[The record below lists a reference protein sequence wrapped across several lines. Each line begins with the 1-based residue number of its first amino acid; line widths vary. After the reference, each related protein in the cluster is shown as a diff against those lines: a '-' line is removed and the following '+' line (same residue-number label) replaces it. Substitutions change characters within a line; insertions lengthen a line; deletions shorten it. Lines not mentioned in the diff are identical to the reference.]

1 MIKINK
7 NKKATL
13 VQESTFLTLRV
24 PAITRYKKNAL
35 TEEEFKGNCGLA
47 ILQVLLK
54 MGIKSLHSTT
64 IKEWRKELNILP
76 QYDALF
82 QTIIEELERM
92 SFIQIG
98 NQSIVVPENIEEK
111 AVLFSLKNQAIK
123 AKREVNP
130 YQSYYELLNQTISSF
145 EEILKGKT
153 KGTDVLFPEGN
164 SGLVS
169 AIYNGDYRS
178 DYFNSIV
185 ASILENTIRNHEG
198 SDQKINILEIGGGT
212 GGTTV
217 RVVEE
222 LKKYANQITYTFT
235 DVSQSFLIAASE
247 RFQETLPFFETK
259 RFDITQSASMQDIK
273 MGSYD
278 IVIGANVIHA
288 TANIADTLK
297 NIKPI
302 LKKDGILIINE
313 LSALEMFTTL
323 TFGLLSDWWNHEDKE
338 LRISG
343 SPALTFDKW
352 KQVLS
357 EVGFADCDVY
367 PKQEDI
373 PQQIITARSNGR
385 VLIDTQVVV
394 EPAKIPAEKTVKEPV
409 AGSLK
414 GAIDLNDFQEE
425 LIAIAAGT
433 IKLPLTAFKK
443 EKPFS
448 DYGFDSILGLTL
460 IKNINKALEITLD
473 VTAIFNYPTIPLL
486 AQHIADIYPDLLHAK
501 EKIADQAYEVVEAI
515 TEKVVE
521 EPDFRKIDNT
531 QENDKIAIIGMSGQ
545 FGKANSLEEFWEVLK
560 NGESL
565 VEEVPNDRWDIA
577 LHFDENPKAR
587 QKTYSKWGSFL
598 RDIDKFDPE
607 FFKISG
613 KEAENMDPQQRIFLQ
628 HCWKALEDAAI
639 DPTILQDSKCG
650 VYVGATDGDYYK
662 TYLEEANEASAFW
675 GISGSILAARISYF
689 LNLKGA
695 AVAIDTACSSSLV
708 AMDMGCKSLL
718 TKETDLIIT
727 GGISL
732 SVTPEFYK
740 LSSMAGMLSPDGQC
754 YTFDE
759 RANGFVPGEGV
770 GVIVMKRLD
779 DAIRDGDPIY
789 AVVQGILTNQDGA
802 TNGITAPSVLSQQDI
817 QKEVFTKYNI
827 NPETIT
833 YVEAHGTGTKL
844 GDPIELQAL
853 KASFKEHTSK
863 VNYCGIGSVKTN
875 VGHTLRAAGMAG
887 IMKVLLAMKNKQLPP
902 SINYE
907 KLNQHI
913 QLKDS
918 PFVIQEKLTSW
929 NSETPKRASVSSF
942 GISGTN
948 AFVVLE
954 EYIQK
959 NSISEVSDEP
969 MILVLSALNEE
980 RLKVKAAQLAYFI
993 EKEKN
998 LNLTDIAYTLQ
1009 VGRKVM
1015 ECRKAFVVS
1024 QIDELVVQLQQ
1035 FAQEESAGVYL
1046 KENIVNESEIQQAIY
1061 AKQYETIAK
1070 YWEQGNAINWLR
1082 LYTVYQPKKIH
1093 LPTYI
1098 FAKESYWITPKTEIL
1113 FSDIKRLHPL
1123 VHENRSNFESQKFS
1137 SLLTAEETIISDHIV
1152 QGKKILPGVAYIEM
1166 AREAV
1171 QQSGLDLG
1179 HHFSD
1184 IKWLQPIEIS
1194 KESAVIE
1201 TEVYMNTE
1209 GVFVEIKSIKEN
1221 KVTTHFQ
1228 AGIGESKE
1236 VTESFYRDIASIEE
1250 QSIKSYSADQCYQIF
1265 SEKGINYGNSLQLI
1279 NAVAVLEEEVLASI
1293 SVFSK
1298 SKFKLP
1304 VEILD
1309 NALQTVALLWLQN
1322 SEDLALP
1329 YAIEN
1334 ISCYNL
1340 EEEIKY
1346 CYAYYSDQKEKKT
1359 FEVELLSATGK
1370 VLIVLSGYKMM
1381 PVLGG
1386 IRDIAQTYLYESVW
1400 QPKLNTTNIFDVS
1413 AVFNEF
1419 IVVGDFPKVE
1429 LEGSITRISEIEERE
1444 LFSAVFDKVKQV
1456 MTSRTP
1462 VRLVIVYDYKK
1473 EHEVQFL
1480 SGLLRTAAIENPK
1493 VLWKCVGIDL
1503 DKINDAKQLSKII
1516 TDELNEKETLVRYHD
1531 LKREVK
1537 IIVPVAQPLIESN
1550 DSATF
1555 IDGGV
1560 YIITGGMGGVGKIL
1574 LEYLFETYTDIK
1586 IIASGRSLLDSANQ
1600 EYVKAFKNLT
1610 YYRCDITNKLAT
1622 QQLIDEVQ
1630 NQYGKLNG
1638 IIHAA
1643 GSINDNFIQQKTS
1656 DEALQVLEVK
1666 TKGIRNLHEA
1676 TQHIPLDFVILF
1688 SSLAAVLGNSG
1699 QGDYAAANEYL
1710 RDFSKFR
1717 NKEVAQQ
1724 RAFGKT
1730 ISIAW
1735 PLWDSSGMQLNVKNR
1750 ELLEKKLN
1758 IVPLPKKEGI
1768 YWLEKLI
1775 SGTIESAVL
1784 HYGRAPL
1791 PETLLSDLKETP
1803 ESSKDEKN
1811 GSETGDLTEE
1821 KLKEIA
1827 YRYLIT
1833 VFAEELRFPESKF
1846 KITDT
1851 FEKYGLDSIMMTSLT
1866 NRLEET
1872 FPDIP
1877 KTLFFEFLTIEELVV
1892 FFIEEYSSEL
1902 NAIGN
1907 NRKESIAIKEQIN
1920 IAPEIKPTF
1929 KKGIPQ
1935 KFVSLSET
1943 KQDYSKKN
1951 NDVAIVGLSGRY
1963 PQADTI
1969 EEFWENLK
1977 IGKDCITEIPGDR
1990 WDIDGFFDAAKGKS
2004 GYSYSKWGGFVND
2017 MDKFDPLFFNITPL
2031 EAEKIDPQE
2040 RLFLQIAW
2048 EAVEDAG
2055 YTQETLKRN
2064 PFTGKPDG
2072 KVGVYVGVM
2081 YQEYQ
2086 LYGVEET
2093 LKGNSTTLRG
2103 SASSIA
2109 NRISYVFDIHGPS
2122 LALDTMCSSSS
2133 TAIHLACKAIQEG
2146 EIHAA
2151 IAGGV
2156 NLSVHPNKYL
2166 MLSDGGFASSKG
2178 RCESFGEGGDGYVPG
2193 EGVGAILLKSLEQA
2207 EKDGDHIYGVIKGSA
2222 LNHGGKT
2229 TGYTVPNPKAQ
2240 TAVISEAIEKA
2251 NINADSISYIEAH
2264 GTGTSLGDPIEIV
2277 GLKNALARTTANK
2290 CRIGSVKSN
2299 IGHCESAAGISGI
2312 TKVLLQ
2318 LKHKQLVPS
2327 IHSAVLNPNIQFD
2340 QTAFL
2345 VQQELEPWSSQNEE
2359 LLTAGISSF
2368 GAGGSN
2374 AHILIQEYPKA
2385 EITSE
2390 FNTEPVIIVLSAKN
2404 KNRLKAYA
2412 SRLVN
2417 YIEKTPETL
2426 QNIAYTLQ
2434 IGREAM
2440 SERLAI
2446 VASSKEELAQKLE
2459 DFIKNDVRFAEEV
2472 FTANIKDEN
2481 TDFLL
2486 RGKAGAAY
2494 IKEAIQEKELASIA
2508 QLWAKGV
2515 EIKWE
2520 LLNSGSKLLQKV
2532 SLPTYPFAKERYWV
2546 QTINTTVKQE
2556 SISKLHPLLH
2566 TNESDF
2572 ETQKFA
2578 SVFTGT
2584 EWFLEDHL
2592 VQNEKVIAGVAYLE
2606 MAREAVERS
2615 IHQKVTQFKEVTW
2628 LHPIKVLEQPKKV
2641 GIRLESSGEQIRYQV
2656 YSKEQEEEYIHG
2668 QGIVTAIVQEV
2679 PEPYNLGVI
2688 RSRTNQTASR
2698 PECYKMFS
2706 TLGFGYGERFQGI
2719 QELYYNDTEAL
2730 AKIELPQHRDMILDP
2745 GVLDSTLQACLAWL
2759 LLKDGNKMPLSIPF
2773 SVGKVTVYKEI
2784 TFPVWS
2790 YARFSP
2796 NANPNATIPQCD
2808 MDLLNDKGDVVV
2820 RFKDFVILPYEGAFL
2835 NQKSGK
2841 ESLATEIYKYQWEAI
2856 ELEKTYAHITDYND
2870 VVLVGATQNLTQ
2882 QFSQVFEGTVYSIE
2896 EKTEET
2902 YFLKILELLKNRM
2915 SQKKRGH
2922 FSVVIT
2928 DEDYDKYGF
2937 IIGMLKSAS
2946 KENPRIKTKLVSIE
2960 SLNAKSGNELAK
2972 ILKDENTDE
2981 HAEVRYLN
2989 ETREVKKAISV
3000 SQNQISDLKIK
3011 EGGVYLITGGVGGI
3025 GSTFATHIA
3034 KTKGTQLILTGRSA
3048 KNDSIQKF
3056 IESLPNAQYYACDV
3070 TRYEEVEGLLQTIF
3084 TDYRKIDGIIHCAGI
3099 GTASTIAEK
3108 TEAEVHKVL
3117 LPKMAGV
3124 KNLDK
3129 ALQNQTLDFIMYCSS
3144 ISSVLGDIGLSDYAA
3159 ANAYMDHFAKKRN
3172 HLVKEGKRKG
3182 VTIAVN
3188 WGLWETGGM
3197 QANAE
3202 SIEFLSKQ
3210 WGMFPLPE
3218 EEGAKALD
3226 KALQLANEQL
3236 IIVYGLKN
3244 KLDKT
3249 FEAKANDVVITDKN
3263 VISEQSNEGLEA
3275 IAYEKIVEIFK
3286 KELKLKEEHIQTGL
3300 PFEEYGIDSMLVVKL
3315 TNRLGDIF
3323 DNVSVS
3329 LLFEYQTIDQLVSYF
3344 VKEHSDTLQ
3353 TLKTT
3358 KEAPVLSVNKVSS
3371 KEEFSIIEAKEYKR
3385 FMQPKLVPVVKKQEI
3400 KSEDIAI
3407 IGLSGIY
3414 PGANNIAEFWE
3425 NLKAGTDSITEIP
3438 EQRWNIREFYNE
3450 QKGKKGT
3457 SYSKWGGFIE
3467 DIDKFDP
3474 LFFNISPREASM
3486 MDPQE
3491 RLFLQTAWHAIEDA
3505 GYTKE
3510 KLQNIGKKSA
3520 TATGGNVGVFV
3531 GVMYEEYQLF
3541 GVEERLKGNFIAPT
3555 GNASSIANRVS
3566 YFLDLHGPSMAV
3578 ATMCSSSLIAIQ
3590 MACENIHLGN
3600 CEAAIAGGVNLSMHP
3615 GKYLMLSD
3623 LHLVSDKGKCETFGE
3638 GGDGYVPSE
3647 GVGAILLKSLA
3658 KAKEDGDQ
3666 IYGVIKGGAINH
3678 GGKVNGYTVPNPNA
3692 QAAVIS
3698 QAMEKAGVSAEA
3710 YSYIE
3715 AHGTGTKLGDPIEIA
3730 GLKKAFAGAGNQFCK
3745 IGSVKSN
3752 IGHSEAAAG
3761 ISGVTKVLLQLKNK
3775 QLVPSLHSKKLNVNI
3790 DFENS
3795 PFQVQQELEDW
3806 TTSDGRPRIAG
3817 ISSFGAGGTNVH
3829 LVIEEYEKDSQDS
3842 IDFQG
3847 PVIIPISAKDTVR
3860 LKEHVKK
3867 IGNYLEENKE
3877 TLTITDIAYTLQTG
3891 REAMESRVAFVVT
3904 SIGQLIVKLKQYLE
3918 EPTTAIIGEIATNKL
3933 LVYKKISNVVE
3944 DALAQNDHINLAAL
3958 WTQGE
3963 RVDWNQLYEK
3973 TPNIIGLPNYPF
3985 AKEYCWFKP
3994 KDTVAV
4000 TAVKKAHPLV
4010 HEQFN
4015 TLDSSRFI
4023 STYSGS
4029 EQFLSEH
4036 VLYTEKI
4043 LPGVAYLEMARV
4055 SGEWYIDKKI
4065 AQLRDVFWMS
4075 PLHVN
4080 GHSRSVVTEL
4090 QKLNEEIVF
4099 TVKDEIEDHVIFNQ
4113 GKISTSFVTQIE
4125 KLDTELISNRLPAVL
4140 YKEDYYK
4147 LFKEL
4152 GFHYGTSFQR
4162 IEYIRYSGSEALA
4175 KISINQDLSDN
4186 YWTVQAMDSAL
4197 QTCLGIHLKGDTKQ
4211 LPLSIPFSVKEVN
4224 IYKELPS
4231 EFWSYV
4237 TVREREEEKNTPIH
4251 YDVKLIDV
4259 SGEVIMSFIDFVTL
4273 PFTNQ
4278 EQAVSNRTAAYTQLY
4293 SYDWK
4298 SKSITEN
4305 VAINSNR
4312 NYEVILAGSTSEVA
4326 ERLTDELE
4334 IQVTS
4339 IQSQNE
4345 EEFFNT
4351 ILKRVKQKLISKEET
4366 HFLIV
4371 FEEEDALSYSF
4382 VSGILKSVN
4391 KENPVISGKTIAVDQ
4406 ISLDNID
4413 LLCKIISKEKN
4424 TEENEVR
4431 YLNSNRE
4438 VREIGIYNKTP
4449 DQNAIEIKPDGVYI
4463 ITGGAGGLG
4472 MIFANYLNQ
4481 FKNTTLFLIGRSE
4494 LAAEKQ
4500 RDINALNNAKYIRCD
4515 VTDRKAISLV
4525 INEILREEG
4534 QINGI
4539 IHSAGIGTA
4548 SQILKKTSEEIH
4560 KVLSPKIEATRIL
4573 DEVTQQLPLDFMM
4586 YVSSISAIMGDIGLA
4601 DYASANA
4608 YMDAYAWYRN
4618 QLVKEGKRYGK
4629 SITVNWGLWHEGGLQ
4644 INEESRKYLEHYW
4657 AMLPL
4662 PTAEGIKALSDIF
4675 REAPSQIMVVYEKTS
4690 KLLEKKEY
4698 KKTATAANTSGIT
4711 KEACMVYF
4719 RNLISEELQI
4729 EPERIGLTT
4738 PFETYGMDSIR
4749 IVKLTNKLNEDF
4761 DDIPNTLFFENP
4773 TLDDLVLYFMKN
4785 YSDSMLKVAGNQE
4798 VRQEVTADKTDFLYN
4813 HNEFK
4818 KQIEA
4823 DYRPIE
4829 EPVAII
4835 GVAGKYPG
4843 ANTLEEF
4850 WENLRTGKDS
4860 ITEIPKNRW
4869 NTELFFDKEKGKEG
4883 KTYSKWGGFVEDVD
4897 KFDPIFF
4904 SISPKEAELMDPQER
4919 LFLQTAWDTVE
4930 DAGYTPENLNQKV
4943 GVFVGVMYSEYA
4955 MFGIDAMHEG
4965 QFTTPKGIHSSIAN
4979 RVSYVMNFE
4988 GPSMAIDT
4996 MCSSSLT
5003 AIHLAC
5009 ESIRKGECTTAI
5021 AGGVNLNLH
5030 PYKYLSLSSAGFV
5043 SSQGKCAAFGEGA
5056 DGYVPGEGV
5065 GAVLLKPLSEAIKDN
5080 DQIYGVIRST
5090 EINHGGRSNGFHV
5103 PNPNAQAK
5111 VIQKAIQKA
5120 GIEPHSLQYIEA
5132 HGTGTSLGDPI
5143 EIAGLSQALNM
5154 DSKTS
5159 YKIGSVKSNIGHC
5172 ESAAGISGLTKIL
5185 LQLKHKQIA
5194 PSIHSNI
5201 LNKNIQFGDS
5211 PFEIQQE
5218 LTDWTT
5224 TDSEKRRA
5232 GLSSFGA
5239 GGSNAHVILEEHLRN
5254 EEREQQET
5262 ESVLIIL
5269 SAKDTERLK
5278 QKAAEL
5284 LKFLEEQEAVSLI
5297 DLAYTLQVGRVAL
5310 ESRLSIEVTSIKE
5323 LKKEL
5328 QNYRQDQFSGYQK
5341 TLKSYE
5347 LNKANNTDILYK
5359 KALNNKDLDELA
5371 KLWIE
5376 GETISWEKLYANNA
5390 QPKRISLPTYPFV
5403 KKRYWLP
5410 EISEKLEKREK
5421 VSEAIHPLFQN

>member
-7 NKKATL
+7 NKKVTL
-13 VQESTFLTLRV
+13 VQESTLLTPQIPTLTL
-24 PAITRYKKNAL
+24 YKKDIVAEND
-35 TEEEFKGNCGLA
+35 FKEDCALA
-47 ILQVLLK
+47 ILQILMR
-54 MGIKSLHSTT
+54 MGIESLRAKT
-64 IKEWRKELNILP
+64 IEEWRKELNIIP
-76 QYDALF
+76 QYDSLF
-82 QTIIEELERM
+82 QTIIKELERM
-92 SFIQIG
+92 SYIQIA
-98 NQSIVVPENIEEK
+98 NQSVVIPKGIEEK
-111 AVLFSLKNQAIK
+111 ITLFSLQNQLAK
-123 AKREVNP
+123 ARREAN
-130 YQSYYELLNQTISSF
+130 SHHNYYALLNQTIRSF
-145 EEILKGKT
+145 EEILNGKT
-153 KGTDVLFPEGN
+153 KATDVLFPEGN
-164 SGLVS
+164 SRLVS

-178 DYFNSIV
+178 NYFNSIV
-185 ASILENTIRNHEG
+185 ASIVENTIKNYEG
-198 SDQKINILEIGGGT
+198 NNKKINILEVGGGT

-217 RVVEE
+217 RILEK
-222 LKKYANQITYTFT
+222 LKKYGNKVKYTFT
-235 DVSQSFLIAASE
+235 DVSQGFLIEAE
-247 RFQETLPFFETK
+247 EKFEDIIPYFETK
-259 RFDITQSASMQDIK
+259 RFDITQSASKQDIAI
-273 MGSYD
+273 GTYD
-278 IVIGANVIHA
+278 IVIGANVVHA

-302 LKKDGILIINE
+302 LKKDGVLIINE
-313 LSALEMFTTL
+313 LSGLEMFTTL

-352 KQVLS
+352 EQVLS
-357 EVGFADCDVY
+357 EVGFTDCDIY

-373 PQQIITARSNGR
+373 PQQIIIARSNGR
-385 VLIDTQVVV
+385 VLIDTQQP
-394 EPAKIPAEKTVKEPV
+394 EEFTKIVREKIVKELEPKV
-409 AGSLK
+409 LDT
-414 GAIDLNDFQEE
+414 AIDLNDFQQK

-460 IKNINKALEITLD
+460 IKNINKTLEITLD

-486 AQHIADIYPDLLHAK
+486 AQHILDICPELLEAK
-501 EKIADQAYEVVEAI
+501 KEIEAQVIEPI
-515 TEKVVE
+515 TEKEVE
-521 EPDFRKIDNT
+521 APNSSKNDNK

-545 FGKANSLEEFWEVLK
+545 FGKANDLEEFWEALK
-560 NGESL
+560 KGKSL
-565 VEEVPNDRWDIA
+565 VEEVPDDRWDIG

-613 KEAENMDPQQRIFLQ
+613 REAENMDPQQRIFLQ

-639 DPTILQDSKCG
+639 DPNILQDSKCG

-770 GVIVMKRLD
+770 GVLIMKRLE
-779 DAIRDGDPIY
+779 DAIKDGDPIY
-789 AVVQGILTNQDGA
+789 AVIQGILTNQDGA

-817 QKEVFTKYNI
+817 QKEVFNRYKI

-853 KASFKEHTSK
+853 KSSFREHTSK

-887 IMKVLLAMKNKQLPP
+887 VIKVLLAMKNNQLPP

-907 KLNQHI
+907 NLNQHI

-918 PFVIQEKLTSW
+918 PFIIQEKLTSW
-929 NSETPKRASVSSF
+929 DSTTPKRASVSSF

-954 EYIQK
+954 EYLQK
-959 NSISEVSDEP
+959 NSISGASDEP
-969 MILVLSALNEE
+969 VIIVLSALNEE
-980 RLKVKAAQLAYFI
+980 RLNGKAAQLVHFI
-993 EKEKN
+993 KKEKKVN
-998 LNLTDIAYTLQ
+998 LHDIAYTLQ

-1024 QIDELVVQLQQ
+1024 HKEELIDQLQQ
-1035 FAQEESAGVYL
+1035 FVQEETTGLYKKDEEV
-1046 KENIVNESEIQQAIY
+1046 KESKIEQAIDN
-1061 AKQYETIAK
+1061 KQYAAIAK
-1070 YWEQGNAINWLR
+1070 YWEQGNIINWLS
-1082 LYTVYQPKKIH
+1082 LYNVHQPKKIH
-1093 LPTYI
+1093 LPSYI
-1098 FAKESYWITPKTEIL
+1098 FAKESYWITPKTEIAL
-1113 FSDIKRLHPL
+1113 SNIKTLHPL
-1123 VHENRSNFESQKFS
+1123 VHENISDFESQKFS
-1137 SLLTAEETIISDHIV
+1137 SCLTGKESILSDHIV
-1152 QGKKILPGVAYIEM
+1152 QGKKILPGVAYVEM
-1166 AREAV
+1166 AREAA
-1171 QQSGLDLG
+1171 QRSGLDLLDS
-1179 HHFSD
+1179 FSD
-1184 IKWLQPIEIS
+1184 IKWLQPIEID
-1194 KESAVIE
+1194 KESALIE
-1201 TEVYMNTE
+1201 TEIYANSE
-1209 GVFVEIKSIKEN
+1209 GTFVEIKSIKDNE
-1221 KVTTHFQ
+1221 VTIHFQ
-1228 AGIGESKE
+1228 ASITENKE
-1236 VTESFYRDIASIEE
+1236 VIEPIYRDISSIKE
-1250 QSIKSYSADQCYQIF
+1250 QSITSYTSDQCYQIF
-1265 SEKGINYGNSLQLI
+1265 GTKGINYGDSLRLI
-1279 NAVAVLEEEVLASI
+1279 NSVDVLKEEVLTGI
-1293 SVFSK
+1293 SVFDK

-1309 NALQTVALLWLQN
+1309 NALQTCALLWTQN
-1322 SEDLALP
+1322 SDELALP
-1329 YAIEN
+1329 YSIEK
-1334 ISCYNL
+1334 ISLYDL
-1340 EEEIKY
+1340 EEEVKY
-1346 CYAYYSDQKEKKT
+1346 CHAYYSDKEKKKG
-1359 FEVELLSATGK
+1359 FEIELLSASGK
-1370 VLIVLSGYKMM
+1370 VLIALSRYKMM
-1381 PVLGG
+1381 PVLGTKPNT
-1386 IRDIAQTYLYESVW
+1386 AQTYLYESIW
-1400 QPKLNTTNIFDVS
+1400 QPKTNTNNIVDFS
-1413 AVFNEF
+1413 AVSNEF

-1429 LEGSITRISEIEERE
+1429 LQGTITRITDIEERT
-1444 LFSAVFDKVKQV
+1444 LFSAVFDKVKQAI
-1456 MTSRTP
+1456 TSRNP
-1462 VRLVIVYDYKK
+1462 VRFVIIYDYKN
-1473 EHEVQFL
+1473 EHKVQFL
-1480 SGLLRTAAIENPK
+1480 SGLLRTATIENPK
-1493 VLWKCVGIDL
+1493 ILWKCVGIDL
-1503 DKINDAKQLSKII
+1503 DKNSNAEQLSRII
-1516 TDELNEKETLVRYHD
+1516 TDELNEKETTVRFQD
-1531 LKREVK
+1531 LKREIK
-1537 IIVPVAQPLIESN
+1537 TIVPIIQPLTASN
-1550 DSATF
+1550 ENIKF
-1555 IDGGV
+1555 IQGGV
-1560 YIITGGMGGVGKIL
+1560 YIITGGMGGVGKTL
-1574 LEYLFETYTDIK
+1574 VEHLFDTYNDIK
-1586 IIASGRSLLDSANQ
+1586 IIVCGRSILDSNNQ
-1600 EYVKAFKNLT
+1600 EYVKSFRNLT

-1630 NQYGKLNG
+1630 NQFGKLNG

-1643 GSINDNFIQQKTS
+1643 GIINDNFIQQKNS
-1656 DEALQVLEVK
+1656 DQALQVLEVK
-1666 TKGIRNLHEA
+1666 TKGIRNLHET
-1676 TQHIPLDFVILF
+1676 TQHISLDFMMVF
-1688 SSLAAVLGNSG
+1688 SSLSAVLGNSG
-1699 QGDYAAANEYL
+1699 QADYAAANEYL
-1710 RDFSKFR
+1710 RDFAKFR
-1717 NKEVAQQ
+1717 NKEVSQQ

-1735 PLWDSSGMQLNVKNR
+1735 PLWDSSGMQMNDERKKS
-1750 ELLEKKLN
+1750 LEKKLN
-1758 IVPLPKKEGI
+1758 IVPLPQKEGI
-1768 YWLEKLI
+1768 YWLEKLLG
-1775 SGTIESAVL
+1775 STAESVVL
-1784 HYGRAPL
+1784 HYGKASL
-1791 PETLLSDLKETP
+1791 PEIFLSDLNEAP
-1803 ESSKDEKN
+1803 ESSIDEKN
-1811 GSETGDLTEE
+1811 ETETGELTEE
-1821 KLKEIA
+1821 NLKEVT
-1827 YRYLIT
+1827 YEYLVGIL
-1833 VFAEELRFPESKF
+1833 AEELRFPRSKF
-1846 KITDT
+1846 KLVDT

-1866 NRLEET
+1866 SRLEET
-1872 FPDIP
+1872 FPNIP
-1877 KTLFFEFLTIEELVV
+1877 KTLFFEFLTIEELVM
-1892 FFIEEYSSEL
+1892 FFVEEYSNEL

-1907 NRKESIAIKEQIN
+1907 SKKTPIAIKEQI
-1920 IAPEIKPTF
+1920 IISPEIKSTF
-1929 KKGIPQ
+1929 KKAVPH
-1935 KFVSLSET
+1935 KFVQLSET
-1943 KQDYSKKN
+1943 KQDYTRIN
-1951 NDVAIVGLSGRY
+1951 TDVAIVGLSGRY
-1963 PQADTI
+1963 PQADSI

-1977 IGKDCITEIPGDR
+1977 IGKDCITEIPKDR
-1990 WDIDGFFDAAKGKS
+1990 WNIEGFFDTEKGKS
-2004 GYSYSKWGGFVND
+2004 GRSYSKWGGFVND

-2055 YTQETLKRN
+2055 YTNETLKRN
-2064 PFTGKPDG
+2064 PYTGEQDG

-2093 LKGNSTTLRG
+2093 AKGNPTTLRG
-2103 SASSIA
+2103 SSSSIA
-2109 NRISYVFDIHGPS
+2109 NRVSYVFDIHGPS
-2122 LALDTMCSSSS
+2122 LSLDTMCSSSS

-2146 EIHAA
+2146 EINMA

-2178 RCESFGEGGDGYVPG
+2178 KCESFGQGGDGYVPG

-2207 EKDGDHIYGVIKGSA
+2207 EKDGDHIYGVIKGTA
-2222 LNHGGKT
+2222 LNHGGRT

-2240 TAVISEAIEKA
+2240 TAVISDAIKKA
-2251 NINADSISYIEAH
+2251 NLKPESISYIEAH

-2277 GLKNALARTTANK
+2277 GLKNALERTAANK

-2318 LKHKQLVPS
+2318 LKYKQLVPS
-2327 IHSAVLNPNIQFD
+2327 IHSSILNPNIQFD

-2345 VQQELEPWSSQNEE
+2345 VQQELEPWRYQDEE

-2374 AHILIQEYPKA
+2374 AHILIQEYPKT
-2385 EITSE
+2385 EIAND
-2390 FNTEPVIIVLSAKN
+2390 FNKEPVIIVLSAKN

-2412 SRLVN
+2412 SRLLS
-2417 YIEKTPETL
+2417 YAEKTPDAL

-2440 SERLAI
+2440 QERLAI
-2446 VASSKEELAQKLE
+2446 VTSSKGELVQQLE
-2459 DFIKNDVRFAEEV
+2459 DFIKNDMRLAEDI

-2481 TDFLL
+2481 NDFLL
-2486 RGKAGAAY
+2486 KGKAGAAY

-2508 QLWAKGV
+2508 QLWTKGV

-2520 LLNSGSKLLQKV
+2520 LLNSSTSPLQKI
-2532 SLPTYPFAKERYWV
+2532 SLPTYPFAKEKYWV
-2546 QTINTTVKQE
+2546 QTIDSVTKHG
-2556 SISKLHPLLH
+2556 SIAKLHELVH

-2572 ETQKFA
+2572 EAQKFA

-2615 IHQKVTQFKEVTW
+2615 THQKVTQFKDVTW

-2641 GIRLESSGEQIRYQV
+2641 VIRLEPSGEQIKYQV
-2656 YSKEQEEEYIHG
+2656 YSKENEQEYIHG
-2668 QGIVTAIVQEV
+2668 QGIVTTIAQETLK
-2679 PEPYNLGVI
+2679 PYDLI
-2688 RSRTNQTASR
+2688 TIKSRTNQTATGT
-2698 PECYKMFS
+2698 ECYKMFS
-2706 TLGFGYGERFQGI
+2706 ALGFGYGERFQGI

-2730 AKIELPQHRDMILDP
+2730 AKIELPQHKDMTLDP
-2745 GVLDSTLQACLAWL
+2745 GVLDSTLQGCLAWL
-2759 LLKDGNKMPLSIPF
+2759 LLKDGDKMPLSIPF

-2796 NANPNATIPQCD
+2796 NANPKAAIPQCD
-2808 MDLLNDKGDVVV
+2808 MDLLNDKGGVVV
-2820 RFKDFVILPYEGAFL
+2820 SFKDFVILPYDGGFL
-2835 NQKSGK
+2835 NQNSRK
-2841 ESLATEIYKYQWEAI
+2841 ESLATEIYDYQWEAA
-2856 ELEKTYAHITDYND
+2856 EPEKTYAHTTDYND
-2870 VVLVGATQNLTQ
+2870 VILVAASQNLVQ
-2882 QFSQVFEGTVYSIE
+2882 QFSQAFEGTVFNVNE
-2896 EKTEET
+2896 ETEES

-2915 SQKKRGH
+2915 SQKLRGH
-2922 FSVVIT
+2922 FSVLINE
-2928 DEDYDKYGF
+2928 EDYDKYGF
-2937 IIGMLKSAS
+2937 IIGLLKSAS
-2946 KENPRIKTKLVSIE
+2946 KENPRVKTKLISVTSM
-2960 SLNAKSGNELAK
+2960 NVKTGNELVQ
-2972 ILKDENTDE
+2972 ILKNENLDEQ
-2981 HAEVRYLN
+2981 AEVRYLSKN
-2989 ETREVKKAISV
+2989 REVKKATSV
-3000 SQNQISDLKIK
+3000 FQNQISDLRIK
-3011 EGGVYLITGGVGGI
+3011 EGGVYLITGGAGGI
-3025 GSTFATHIA
+3025 GSVFAEHIA
-3034 KTKGTQLILTGRSA
+3034 KTQGTQLILTGRRT
-3048 KNDSIQKF
+3048 KNDTIQKYT
-3056 IESLPNAQYYACDV
+3056 ESLPNAQYYACDV
-3070 TRYEEVEGLLQTIF
+3070 TKYDEVENLIETILS
-3084 TDYRKIDGIIHCAGI
+3084 DYRKIDGIIHCAGI
-3099 GTASTIAEK
+3099 GLASTIIEK
-3108 TEAEVHKVL
+3108 TATEIYKVL
-3117 LPKMAGV
+3117 PPKIAGV

-3129 ALQNQTLDFIMYCSS
+3129 ALQNETIDFMMYCSS

-3172 HLVKEGKRKG
+3172 RLVKDGKRKG
-3182 VTIAVN
+3182 TTISAN

-3218 EEGAKALD
+3218 AEGAKALD
-3226 KALQLANEQL
+3226 KVLQLANEQT
-3236 IIVYGLKN
+3236 IIVYGSKN

-3249 FEAKANDVVITDKN
+3249 FGARANSVVVVDKN
-3263 VISEQSNEGLEA
+3263 NVSEKSTEDLKA

-3286 KELKLKEEHIQTGL
+3286 KELKLKEEHIQTEL

-3315 TNRLGDIF
+3315 TNRLSDIF

-3353 TLKTT
+3353 AFKTT
-3358 KEAPVLSVNKVSS
+3358 KNTYEVPADKVIRN
-3371 KEEFSIIEAKEYKR
+3371 EEFSVIEAKEYKR
-3385 FMQPKLVPVVKKQEI
+3385 FMQPKLVPIVKNEEI
-3400 KSEDIAI
+3400 KNDDIAI
-3407 IGLSGIY
+3407 IGLSGMY

-3425 NLKAGTDSITEIP
+3425 NLKAGKDSITEIP
-3438 EQRWNIREFYNE
+3438 EQRWNVQEFYNE

-3457 SYSKWGGFIE
+3457 SYSKWGGFIN

-3505 GYTKE
+3505 GYTKK
-3510 KLQNIGKKSA
+3510 KLQTIGKKLA
-3520 TATGGNVGVFV
+3520 TDIGGNVGVFV

-3541 GVEERLKGNFIAPT
+3541 GIEERLKGNFIAPT

-3590 MACENIHLGN
+3590 IACENIHLGN
-3600 CEAAIAGGVNLSMHP
+3600 CEAAIAGGVNLSIHP

-3623 LHLVSDKGKCETFGE
+3623 LHLVSEKGKCETFGE

-3647 GVGAILLKSLA
+3647 GVGAIMLKSLA
-3658 KAKEDGDQ
+3658 KAKQDGDQ

-3698 QAMEKAGVSAEA
+3698 QAMERAGVSPQA

-3730 GLKKAFAGAGNQFCK
+3730 GLKKAFTGTANQSCK

-3761 ISGVTKVLLQLKNK
+3761 ISGVTKVLLQLRNK
-3775 QLVPSLHSKKLNVNI
+3775 QLVPSLHSKKLNTNI

-3795 PFQVQQELEDW
+3795 PFHVQQELEDW
-3806 TTSDGRPRIAG
+3806 ITSDGRPRIAG

-3829 LVIEEYEKDSQDS
+3829 LVIEEYKNNSQDFTDSQ
-3842 IDFQG
+3842 Q
-3847 PVIIPISAKDTVR
+3847 PVIIPISAKDAVR
-3860 LKEHVKK
+3860 LKEHAQK
-3867 IGNYLEENKE
+3867 ISKFLEENIDSV
-3877 TLTITDIAYTLQTG
+3877 TINDIAYTLQIG
-3891 REAMESRVAFVVT
+3891 REAMESRVAFIVT
-3904 SIGQLIVKLKQYLE
+3904 NTAQLIVKLKQYLE
-3918 EPTTAIIGEIATNKL
+3918 DPTTGIIGEIETNKL
-3933 LVYKKISNVVE
+3933 VAYKKISDAVE
-3944 DALAQNDHINLAAL
+3944 EALIQKDQTTLAIL

-3963 RVDWNQLYEK
+3963 RIDWNQLYDK
-3973 TPNIIGLPNYPF
+3973 MPNIISLPNYPF
-3985 AKEYCWFKP
+3985 AKDYCWFKP
-3994 KDTVAV
+3994 KDTVEVLAI
-4000 TAVKKAHPLV
+4000 KNEHPLV
-4010 HEQFN
+4010 HQQLN
-4015 TLDSSRFI
+4015 KLDSSRFI
-4023 STYSGS
+4023 SKYSGT

-4036 VLYTEKI
+4036 ILHTEKI

-4055 SGEWYIDKKI
+4055 SGGLYIDQKI

-4075 PLHVN
+4075 PLQVN

-4090 QKLNEEIVF
+4090 QTLNKEITF
-4099 TVKDEIEDHVIFNQ
+4099 TVKDQEQENIIFSQ
-4113 GKISTSFVTQIE
+4113 GKISPVFIE
-4125 KLDTELISNRLPAVL
+4125 KIEKVDTELISNRLANVL
-4140 YKEDYYK
+4140 HKEEYYK

-4152 GFHYGTSFQR
+4152 GFHYGTSFQG
-4162 IEYIRYSGSEALA
+4162 IEYIRYSRNEALA
-4175 KISINQDLSDN
+4175 KININQDLSDN

-4237 TVREREEEKNTPIH
+4237 TIREQSEEKNAPIH
-4251 YDVKLIDV
+4251 YDVKLIDA

-4273 PFTNQ
+4273 PFANQ
-4278 EQAVSNRTAAYTQLY
+4278 EKATSNKTAAYTQLY
-4293 SYDWK
+4293 SYDWT
-4298 SKSITEN
+4298 SKPIKEN

-4312 NYEVILAGSTSEVA
+4312 NYEVILAGSTSEIA

-4334 IQVTS
+4334 IEVTS

-4351 ILKRVKQKLISKEET
+4351 ILNRVKQNLVNKKET
-4366 HFLIV
+4366 HFLIL
-4371 FEEEDALSYSF
+4371 FEEQETLAYSF

-4391 KENPVISGKTIAVDQ
+4391 KENPIISGKTIAVDQ
-4406 ISLDNID
+4406 ISVENID
-4413 LLCKIISKEKN
+4413 LLCKIISEEKN
-4424 TEENEVR
+4424 TQDTEVQ
-4431 YLNSNRE
+4431 YINNNRE
-4438 VREIGIYNKTP
+4438 VREIGIYNQTFN
-4449 DQNAIEIKPDGVYI
+4449 QNGIDIKPNGVYI
-4463 ITGGAGGLG
+4463 VTGGAGGLG

-4481 FKNTTLFLIGRSE
+4481 FKNTKLFLIGRSE
-4494 LAAEKQ
+4494 LSPEKKSN
-4500 RDINALNNAKYIRCD
+4500 INALNNAKYVRCD
-4515 VTDRKAISLV
+4515 VTNRAAMATV

-4548 SQILKKTSEEIH
+4548 SQIIKKTPEEIH
-4560 KVLSPKIEATRIL
+4560 KVLSPKIDATRIL
-4573 DEVTQQLPLDFMM
+4573 DEVTQQVPLDFMM

-4608 YMDAYAWYRN
+4608 YMDTYALYRN
-4618 QLVKEGKRYGK
+4618 QLVKEGKRSGK
-4629 SITVNWGLWHEGGLQ
+4629 SITINWGLWQDGGLQ
-4644 INEESRKYLEHYW
+4644 INEESQKYLEHYW

-4662 PTAEGIKALSDIF
+4662 PTIEGLRVLSYILK
-4675 REAPSQIMVVYEKTS
+4675 EAPSQVMVVYEKAS
-4690 KLLEKKEY
+4690 KLLEKKEH
-4698 KKTATAANTSGIT
+4698 KKIATVANTSGIT
-4711 KEACMVYF
+4711 KDACIGYF
-4719 RNLISEELQI
+4719 RKLIGEELQI

-4761 DDIPNTLFFENP
+4761 EDISNTLFFENP
-4773 TLDDLVLYFMKN
+4773 TLDDLAIYFMKN
-4785 YSDSMLKVAGNQE
+4785 YSDSMLKLTGNQKENQE
-4798 VRQEVTADKTDFLYN
+4798 VVEDKSEIFYNNKEVKEQKETN
-4813 HNEFK
+4813 
-4818 KQIEA
+4818 
-4823 DYRPIE
+4823 YRLTE
-4829 EPVAII
+4829 EPIAII

-4843 ANTLEEF
+4843 ANTIEEF
-4850 WENLRTGKDS
+4850 WENLKLGKDS

-4904 SISPKEAELMDPQER
+4904 NISPKEAELMDPQER
-4919 LFLQTAWDTVE
+4919 LFLQTAWNTVE
-4930 DAGYTPENLNQKV
+4930 NAGYTPEDLNQKV

-4996 MCSSSLT
+4996 MCSSSIT

-5090 EINHGGRSNGFHV
+5090 DINHGGRSNGFHV

-5111 VIQKAIQKA
+5111 VIQKAIEKA
-5120 GIEPHSLQYIEA
+5120 GIESSSLQYIEA

-5143 EIAGLSQALNM
+5143 EIAGLSQALNL
-5154 DSKTS
+5154 DHNASC
-5159 YKIGSVKSNIGHC
+5159 KIGSVKSNIGHC

-5185 LQLKHKQIA
+5185 LQFKYKQIA

-5201 LNKNIQFGDS
+5201 LNKNIQFGES

-5218 LTDWTT
+5218 LTDWVI

-5239 GGSNAHVILEEHLRN
+5239 GGSNAHVILEEYQRTDN
-5254 EEREQQET
+5254 RDTRET
-5262 ESVLIIL
+5262 ESVLIVL
-5269 SAKDTERLK
+5269 SAKNTERLK
-5278 QKAAEL
+5278 QKAEEL
-5284 LKFLEEQEAVSLI
+5284 IKFLDEEETISLA
-5297 DLAYTLQVGRVAL
+5297 DLAYTLQVGRVAM
-5310 ESRLSIEVTSIKE
+5310 ETRLSIEVASIKA

-5328 QNYRQDQFSGYQK
+5328 HNYMQDQFFGHQQ

-5347 LNKANNTDILYK
+5347 LNKTDNTDILYK
-5359 KALNNKDLDELA
+5359 KALENKDLNKLA
-5371 KLWIE
+5371 KLWIQ
-5376 GETISWEKLYANNA
+5376 GEYIAWDKLYDNDT

-5421 VSEAIHPLFQN
+5421 VSKVIHPLFQN

>member
-7 NKKATL
+7 NKKVTL
-13 VQESTFLTLRV
+13 VQESTLLTPQIPTLTL
-24 PAITRYKKNAL
+24 YKKDVVAEND
-35 TEEEFKGNCGLA
+35 FKEDCCLA
-47 ILQVLLK
+47 ILQILMR
-54 MGIKSLHSTT
+54 MGIKSLRANT
-64 IKEWRKELNILP
+64 IEEWRKELNIVP
-76 QYDALF
+76 QYDSLF
-82 QTIIEELERM
+82 QTILKELDRM
-92 SFIQIG
+92 SYIQIT
-98 NQSIVVPENIEEK
+98 NQSVVVSKHIEEK
-111 AVLFSLKNQAIK
+111 MAFFSLENQLVK
-123 AKREVNP
+123 ARREANRHHN
-130 YQSYYELLNQTISSF
+130 YYALLNQTIRSF

-153 KGTDVLFPEGN
+153 KATDVLFPEGN
-164 SGLVS
+164 SRLVS

-178 DYFNSIV
+178 NYFNSIV
-185 ASILENTIRNHEG
+185 ASIVENSIKNYVGNDR
-198 SDQKINILEIGGGT
+198 KINILEVGGGT

-217 RVVEE
+217 RILEK
-222 LKKYANQITYTFT
+222 LKKYGNHVTYTFT
-235 DVSQSFLIAASE
+235 DVSQSFLIAAVEKFEDSI
-247 RFQETLPFFETK
+247 PYFETK
-259 RFDITQSASMQDIK
+259 IFDITKSASIQDISTG
-273 MGSYD
+273 MYD

-288 TANIADTLK
+288 TANIAETLK

-302 LKKDGILIINE
+302 LKNDGILIINE
-313 LSALEMFTTL
+313 LSTLEMFTTL

-343 SPALTFDKW
+343 SPALAFNKW
-352 KQVLS
+352 EQVLS
-357 EVGFADCDVY
+357 EVGFIDCDVY

-373 PQQIITARSNGR
+373 PQQIILARSNGR
-385 VLIDTQVVV
+385 VLVDTQQS
-394 EPAKIPAEKTVKEPV
+394 EEFSKIGTEKTVKEFIP
-409 AGSLK
+409 SPLNT
-414 GAIDLNDFQEE
+414 AIDLNDFQKE
-425 LIAIAAGT
+425 LIAIAAST

-486 AQHIADIYPDLLHAK
+486 AQHILDICPELLHVNK
-501 EKIADQAYEVVEAI
+501 EIAEQVIEAV

-521 EPDFRKIDNT
+521 EPSFSKIDNK

-545 FGKANSLEEFWEVLK
+545 FGKANDLEEFWEVLK
-560 NGESL
+560 NGKSL
-565 VEEVPNDRWDIA
+565 VEEVPEDRWDIA
-577 LHFDENPKAR
+577 LHFDEDPKAR

-639 DPTILQDSKCG
+639 DPNILQDAKCG

-718 TKETDLIIT
+718 SKETDLIIT

-770 GVIVMKRLD
+770 GVIIMKRLD

-789 AVVQGILTNQDGA
+789 AVIQGILTNQDGA

-817 QKEVFTKYNI
+817 QKEVFNRYKI

-853 KASFKEHTSK
+853 KASFKDHTSK

-887 IMKVLLAMKNKQLPP
+887 IIKVLLAMKNNQLPP

-907 KLNQHI
+907 NLNQHI

-918 PFVIQEKLTSW
+918 PFIIQEKLTSW
-929 NSETPKRASVSSF
+929 DSEMPKRASVSSF

-954 EYIQK
+954 EYLDKSNLSKI
-959 NSISEVSDEP
+959 IDEP
-969 MILVLSALNEE
+969 RIIVLSALNEE
-980 RLKVKAAQLAYFI
+980 RLRVKAEQLVHFI
-993 EKEKN
+993 KKEKN
-998 LNLTDIAYTLQ
+998 LNLHDIAYTLQ

-1015 ECRKAFVVS
+1015 ECRKVFVVS
-1024 QIDELVVQLQQ
+1024 CIEELVAQLQQ
-1035 FAQEESAGVYL
+1035 FAQEESTGFYK
-1046 KENIVNESEIQQAIY
+1046 KEDSEVNESEIQKAIHNKRY
-1061 AKQYETIAK
+1061 AEIAK
-1070 YWEQGNAINWLR
+1070 YWEQGNTIDWLS
-1082 LYTVYQPKKIH
+1082 LYNGYQPNKIH
-1093 LPTYI
+1093 LPAYA
-1098 FAKESYWITPKTEIL
+1098 FAKESYWITPKAEMP
-1113 FSDIKRLHPL
+1113 FSNIKTLHPL
-1123 VHENRSNFESQKFS
+1123 VHENISDFDSQKFS
-1137 SLLTAEETIISDHIV
+1137 SCLTGTESILSDHIV
-1152 QGKKILPGVAYIEM
+1152 QHKKVLPGVAYIEM

-1171 QQSGLDLG
+1171 ERSGLNAL
-1179 HHFSD
+1179 HSFSD
-1184 IKWLQPIEIS
+1184 IKWLQPITIH
-1194 KESAVIE
+1194 KESKFVE
-1201 TEVYMNTE
+1201 TEIYVNTE
-1209 GVFVEIKSIKEN
+1209 GTFVEIKSINDDE
-1221 KVTTHFQ
+1221 VTIHFE
-1228 AGIGESKE
+1228 ASIGESKE
-1236 VTESFYRDIASIEE
+1236 ITEPLYKDVF
-1250 QSIKSYSADQCYQIF
+1250 SIKEQESKTYTGEQCYDIF
-1265 SEKGINYGNSLQLI
+1265 RTKGINYGDSLQRI
-1279 NAVAVLEEEVLASI
+1279 HSAIVVNDEVLTHI
-1293 SVFSK
+1293 SVSDQ

-1304 VEILD
+1304 VEVLD
-1309 NALQTVALLWLQN
+1309 NALQACALLWLQN
-1322 SEDLALP
+1322 SEELALP
-1329 YAIEN
+1329 YSIEK
-1334 ISCYNL
+1334 ISWYDL
-1340 EEEIKY
+1340 DEEIKY
-1346 CYAYYSDQKEKKT
+1346 CYAYYSDKEKKKS

-1370 VLIVLSGYKMM
+1370 VLIALSGYKMM
-1381 PVLGG
+1381 PVSG
-1386 IRDIAQTYLYESVW
+1386 IKPNTAQTYLYESIW
-1400 QPKLNTTNIFDVS
+1400 QPKINTNSIVDAPIIS
-1413 AVFNEF
+1413 NEF
-1419 IVVGDFPKVE
+1419 IVAGDFPKVE
-1429 LEGSITRISEIEERE
+1429 LQGTITRISDIEERI
-1444 LFSAVFDKVKQV
+1444 LFSAVFDKVKQA

-1462 VRLVIVYDYKK
+1462 VRFVIIYDYKI

-1493 VLWKCVGIDL
+1493 VLWKCIGVDL
-1503 DKINDAKQLSKII
+1503 DKNSDTEQLSKII
-1516 TDELNEKETLVRYHD
+1516 TDELNEKETIVRYHD

-1537 IIVPVAQPLIESN
+1537 IIVPIAQPLIESN
-1550 DSATF
+1550 ENIKF
-1555 IDGGV
+1555 VQGGV
-1560 YIITGGMGGVGKIL
+1560 YIITGGMGGVGKKLI
-1574 LEYLFETYTDIK
+1574 EHLFDAYADIK
-1586 IIASGRSLLDSANQ
+1586 IIVNGRSVLDASNQ
-1600 EYVKAFKNLT
+1600 EYVTSFKNLV
-1610 YYRCDITNKLAT
+1610 YYRCDITSKLAT

-1630 NQYGKLNG
+1630 TQYGKLNG

-1643 GSINDNFIQQKTS
+1643 GIINDNFIQQKNS
-1656 DEALQVLEVK
+1656 DEALQVFEVK
-1666 TKGIRNLHEA
+1666 TKGIRNLHET
-1676 TQHIPLDFVILF
+1676 TQHISLDFMLMF
-1688 SSLAAVLGNSG
+1688 SSLSAVLGNSG
-1699 QGDYAAANEYL
+1699 QADYASANEYL
-1710 RDFSKFR
+1710 RDFAKFR
-1717 NKEVAQQ
+1717 NQEVSQQ

-1735 PLWDSSGMQLNVKNR
+1735 PLWDSSGMQMNDSNR
-1750 ELLEKKLN
+1750 KSLEKKLN
-1758 IVPLPKKEGI
+1758 MVPLPQKEGI
-1768 YWLEKLI
+1768 YWLEKLLG
-1775 SGTIESAVL
+1775 STQESVVL
-1784 HYGRAPL
+1784 HYGKAPL
-1791 PETLLSDLKETP
+1791 PELFLSDLKETP
-1803 ESSKDEKN
+1803 ESIIHGKDGNETEK
-1811 GSETGDLTEE
+1811 LTEE
-1821 KLKEIA
+1821 NLKEVA
-1827 YRYLIT
+1827 YEYLVGIL
-1833 VFAEELRFPESKF
+1833 AEELRFPRSKF

-1866 NRLEET
+1866 SRLEET
-1872 FPDIP
+1872 FPNIP
-1877 KTLFFEFLTIEELVV
+1877 KTLFFEFLTIEELVL
-1892 FFIEEYSSEL
+1892 FLLQEYPNEL
-1902 NAIGN
+1902 NVIG
-1907 NRKESIAIKEQIN
+1907 KGKKTAVVLKDQI
-1920 IAPEIKPTF
+1920 ISSPEIKSTF
-1929 KKGIPQ
+1929 ERTRSH
-1935 KFVSLSET
+1935 KFAQFSQT
-1943 KQDYSKKN
+1943 KQDYPKKN
-1951 NDVAIVGLSGRY
+1951 TDVAIVGLSGRY
-1963 PQADTI
+1963 PQADSI

-1977 IGKDCITEIPGDR
+1977 IGKDCITEIPKDR
-1990 WDIDGFFDAAKGKS
+1990 WNIEGFFDKEKGKS
-2004 GYSYSKWGGFVND
+2004 GRSYSKWGGFVND
-2017 MDKFDPLFFNITPL
+2017 IDKFDPLFFNITPL

-2040 RLFLQIAW
+2040 RLFLQVAW

-2055 YTQETLKRN
+2055 YTTETLKTN
-2064 PFTGKPDG
+2064 PYTGEQDG

-2093 LKGNSTTLRG
+2093 LKGNPTTLRG
-2103 SASSIA
+2103 SSSSIA
-2109 NRISYVFDIHGPS
+2109 NRVSYVFDIHGPS

-2146 EIHAA
+2146 EINAA

-2178 RCESFGEGGDGYVPG
+2178 RCESFGQGGDGYVPG
-2193 EGVGAILLKSLEQA
+2193 EGVGAVLLKSLEQA

-2222 LNHGGKT
+2222 LNHGGRT
-2229 TGYTVPNPKAQ
+2229 TGYTVPNPKSQ
-2240 TAVISEAIEKA
+2240 TAVIKEAIVKA
-2251 NINADSISYIEAH
+2251 NIKPESISYIEAH
-2264 GTGTSLGDPIEIV
+2264 GTGTSLGDPIEII
-2277 GLKNALARTTANK
+2277 GLKNALERTNATK

-2318 LKHKQLVPS
+2318 LKYKQLVPS
-2327 IHSAVLNPNIQFD
+2327 IHSSILNPNIQFD
-2340 QTAFL
+2340 QTAFI
-2345 VQQELEPWSSQNEE
+2345 VQQELEPWAYQDEK

-2374 AHILIQEYPKA
+2374 AHILIQEYQKA
-2385 EITSE
+2385 EISDTSSK
-2390 FNTEPVIIVLSAKN
+2390 EPIIVVLSAKN
-2404 KNRLKAYA
+2404 KNRLKDYA
-2412 SRLVN
+2412 SRLLT
-2417 YIEKTPETL
+2417 YIEKTPEAL

-2446 VASSKEELAQKLE
+2446 VTSSKEELTQQLE
-2459 DFIKNDVRFAEEV
+2459 SFVKNDISAAEDV
-2472 FTANIKDEN
+2472 FSANIKDE
-2481 TDFLL
+2481 TIDFLL
-2486 RGKAGAAY
+2486 KGKAGAAY

-2508 QLWAKGV
+2508 QLWTKGV
-2515 EIKWE
+2515 AIKWQ
-2520 LLNSGSKLLQKV
+2520 LLYSSNSSLQRV
-2532 SLPTYPFAKERYWV
+2532 SLPTYPFAKEKYWV
-2546 QTINTTVKQE
+2546 QTVNTVVKQQ
-2556 SISKLHPLLH
+2556 SVSKLHPLLH

-2572 ETQKFA
+2572 GTQKFA

-2615 IHQKVTQFKEVTW
+2615 THKKVTQFKDVTW

-2641 GIRLESSGEQIRYQV
+2641 AIRLELSGEEIKYQV
-2656 YSKEQEEEYIHG
+2656 YSKEQEEENIHG
-2668 QGIVTAIVQEV
+2668 QGIVTTITQE
-2679 PEPYNLGVI
+2679 EPKPYDLI
-2688 RSRTNQTASR
+2688 TIKSRTNQTASGT
-2698 PECYKMFS
+2698 ECYKLFS
-2706 TLGFGYGERFQGI
+2706 SLGFGYGESFQGI

-2730 AKIELPQHRDMILDP
+2730 AKIELPQHRDMTLDP

-2773 SVGKVTVYKEI
+2773 SVGKVTVYKKI

-2790 YARFSP
+2790 YARFSS
-2796 NANPNATIPQCD
+2796 NANPKATIPQCD
-2808 MDLLNDKGDVVV
+2808 MDLLNDKGEVVV
-2820 RFKDFVILPYEGAFL
+2820 SFKDFVILPYDGGFL
-2835 NQKSGK
+2835 NQKTKK
-2841 ESLATEIYKYQWEAI
+2841 EPVATEMYNYQWEAT
-2856 ELEKTYAHITDYND
+2856 ELEKTYAHTTDYNE
-2870 VVLVGATQNLTQ
+2870 VILVGTTQNLTQ
-2882 QFSQVFEGTVYSIE
+2882 QFSEVFEGTVYGIDDEIE
-2896 EKTEET
+2896 ES
-2902 YFLKILELLKNRM
+2902 YLLKILELLKNRM
-2915 SQKKRGH
+2915 SQKLRGH
-2922 FSVVIT
+2922 FSVLIN

-2937 IIGMLKSAS
+2937 ITGMLKSVS
-2946 KENPRIKTKLVSIE
+2946 KENPRVKAKLISIG
-2960 SLNAKSGNELAK
+2960 SMNGKSGNELVQ
-2972 ILKDENTDE
+2972 ILEAENVDEQV
-2981 HAEVRYLN
+2981 EVRYLN
-2989 ETREVKKAISV
+2989 GNREVKKAASV

-3011 EGGVYLITGGVGGI
+3011 EGGVYLITGGAGGI
-3025 GSTFATHIA
+3025 GSTFAEHIA
-3034 KTKGTQLILTGRSA
+3034 KTKGTQLILTGRRV
-3048 KNDSIQKF
+3048 KDETIQKY
-3056 IESLPNAQYYACDV
+3056 IKSLPNAQYYTCDV
-3070 TRYEEVEGLLQTIF
+3070 TKYEEVENLIQTILA
-3084 TDYRKIDGIIHCAGI
+3084 DQSKIDGIIHCAGI
-3099 GTASTIAEK
+3099 GIASTIMEK
-3108 TEAEVHKVL
+3108 TATEVYKVL
-3117 LPKMAGV
+3117 PPKIAGV
-3124 KNLDK
+3124 KNLDQ
-3129 ALQNQTLDFIMYCSS
+3129 ATQNETIDFMMYCSS

-3172 HLVKEGKRKG
+3172 GLVKEGKRKG
-3182 VTIAVN
+3182 ITLSVN

-3210 WGMFPLPE
+3210 WGMLPLPE
-3218 EEGAKALD
+3218 KEGAKALD
-3226 KALQLANEQL
+3226 KALQLANEQM
-3236 IIVYGLKN
+3236 IIVYGSKN

-3249 FEAKANDVVITDKN
+3249 FGAKANDVVIIDKN
-3263 VISEQSNEGLEA
+3263 GASEKSTEDLKA
-3275 IAYEKIVEIFK
+3275 IAYEKIVEIFR
-3286 KELKLKEEHIQTGL
+3286 KELKLKEEHIQTEL

-3329 LLFEYQTIDQLVSYF
+3329 LLFEYQTIDQLISYF

-3353 TLKTT
+3353 ALKAT
-3358 KEAPVLSVNKVSS
+3358 KNTYEVPVQVDKVI
-3371 KEEFSIIEAKEYKR
+3371 KNEEFSIIEAKEYKR
-3385 FMQPKLVPVVKKQEI
+3385 FMQPKLVPVVKKEEI
-3400 KSEDIAI
+3400 KNEDIAI

-3414 PGANNIAEFWE
+3414 PGANDIAQFWD
-3425 NLKAGTDSITEIP
+3425 NLKAGKDSITEIP
-3438 EQRWNIREFYNE
+3438 EQRWNIQEFYNE
-3450 QKGKKGT
+3450 QKGKRGT
-3457 SYSKWGGFIE
+3457 SYSKWGGFID

-3505 GYTKE
+3505 GYTKK

-3520 TATGGNVGVFV
+3520 TDTGGNVGVFV

-3541 GVEERLKGNFIAPT
+3541 GIEERLKGNFIAPT

-3623 LHLVSDKGKCETFGE
+3623 LHLVSEKGKCETFGE

-3647 GVGAILLKSLA
+3647 GVGAIMLKSLV
-3658 KAKEDGDQ
+3658 KAKQDGDQ

-3698 QAMEKAGVSAEA
+3698 QAMERAGVSPKA

-3730 GLKKAFAGAGNQFCK
+3730 GLKKAFIGTANQFCK

-3775 QLVPSLHSKKLNVNI
+3775 QLVPSLHSKKLNTNI

-3806 TTSDGRPRIAG
+3806 ITSDGRPRVAG

-3829 LVIEEYEKDSQDS
+3829 LVIEEYECEPQDLIDSQDL
-3842 IDFQG
+3842 
-3847 PVIIPISAKDTVR
+3847 VIVPLSAKNAVQ
-3860 LKEHVKK
+3860 LKEHVQNL
-3867 IGNYLEENKE
+3867 GNYLEEKAEN
-3877 TLTITDIAYTLQTG
+3877 LSIDDIAYTLQTG
-3891 REAMESRVAFVVT
+3891 REAMESRVAFIVVNT
-3904 SIGQLIVKLKQYLE
+3904 EQLVTKLKQYLE
-3918 EPTTAIIGEIATNKL
+3918 EPSIELTGEIESNKL
-3933 LVYKKISNVVE
+3933 LAYKKISNEVE
-3944 DALAQNDHINLAAL
+3944 EALIQKDQTALATL
-3958 WTQGE
+3958 WIQGE
-3963 RVDWNQLYEK
+3963 RIDWNHLYDK
-3973 TPNIIGLPNYPF
+3973 MPTIISLPNYPF
-3985 AKEYCWFKP
+3985 AKDYCWFKP
-3994 KDTVAV
+3994 KETVEVIAI
-4000 TAVKKAHPLV
+4000 KKEHPLV
-4010 HEQFN
+4010 HQQPDK
-4015 TLDSSRFI
+4015 LDRSRFV
-4023 STYSGS
+4023 SKYSGT

-4036 VLYTEKI
+4036 ILHTEKI
-4043 LPGVAYLEMARV
+4043 LPGVAYLELARI
-4055 SGEWYIDKKI
+4055 SGELYTDQKI

-4075 PLHVN
+4075 PLQVN

-4090 QKLNEEIVF
+4090 QKLNEEITF
-4099 TVKDEIEDHVIFNQ
+4099 IVKGEEQENVIFSQ
-4113 GKISTSFVTQIE
+4113 GKISSVFIKQIE
-4125 KLDTELISNRLPAVL
+4125 KFDIGSISNRLSDVL

-4152 GFHYGTSFQR
+4152 GFHYGTSFQG
-4162 IEYIRYSGSEALA
+4162 IEYIRYSRNEALA
-4175 KISINQDLSDN
+4175 KINIDQDLSDN

-4237 TVREREEEKNTPIH
+4237 TIREQSEGKNTPIH
-4251 YDVKLIDV
+4251 YDVKLIDIT
-4259 SGEVIMSFIDFVTL
+4259 GEMIMSFIDFVTL
-4273 PFTNQ
+4273 PFTKQ
-4278 EQAVSNRTAAYTQLY
+4278 EQAVSNKVDTYTQLY
-4293 SYDWK
+4293 SYEWK
-4298 SKSITEN
+4298 SKPITES
-4305 VAINSNR
+4305 VIINSNR
-4312 NYEVILAGSTSEVA
+4312 NYEVILAGSTSEIA

-4345 EEFFNT
+4345 EEFFNN
-4351 ILKRVKQKLISKEET
+4351 IINRVKQQLVNKKDT
-4366 HFLIV
+4366 HFLIL
-4371 FEEEDALSYSF
+4371 FEEQETLTYSF
-4382 VSGILKSVN
+4382 VSGILKSAN
-4391 KENPVISGKTIAVDQ
+4391 KENPIISGKTLTVNQ
-4406 ISLDNID
+4406 ISIENID
-4413 LLCKIISKEKN
+4413 LLSKIIKEERY
-4424 TEENEVR
+4424 TEDAEVR
-4431 YLNSNRE
+4431 NINSNRE
-4438 VREIGIYNKTP
+4438 VKEIGLYEKAS
-4449 DQNAIEIKPDGVYI
+4449 DKNAIAIKPNGVYI

-4472 MIFANYLNQ
+4472 LIFANYLNQ
-4481 FKNTTLFLIGRSE
+4481 FENTKLFLIGRSE
-4494 LAAEKQ
+4494 LSLEKKNT
-4500 RDINALNNAKYIRCD
+4500 INALNHAKYIRCD
-4515 VTDRKAISLV
+4515 VTDRAAMAEV

-4548 SQILKKTSEEIH
+4548 SQIIKKTPEEIH
-4560 KVLSPKIEATRIL
+4560 KVLSPKIDATRIL
-4573 DEVTQQLPLDFMM
+4573 DEATQQLPLDFMM

-4608 YMDAYAWYRN
+4608 YMDAYALYRN
-4618 QLVKEGKRYGK
+4618 QLVKEGKRSGK
-4629 SITVNWGLWHEGGLQ
+4629 SITINWGLWKGGGLQ
-4644 INEESRKYLEHYW
+4644 INEESQKYLEHYW

-4662 PTAEGIKALSDIF
+4662 PTAEGLKALSRIF
-4675 REAPSQIMVVYEKTS
+4675 KEAPSQVMVVYEKAS
-4690 KLLEKKEY
+4690 KLLEKKEH
-4698 KKTATAANTSGIT
+4698 KKTETVTNTSSIT
-4711 KEACMVYF
+4711 KEVCIEYF
-4719 RNLISEELQI
+4719 RNLIGEELQI

-4761 DDIPNTLFFENP
+4761 EDIPNTLFFENP
-4773 TLDDLVLYFMKN
+4773 TLDDLAVYFMKN
-4785 YSDSMLKVAGNQE
+4785 YSDSMLKLIATHEEKQVIAEDKSENFYNNKE
-4798 VRQEVTADKTDFLYN
+4798 VRE
-4813 HNEFK
+4813 
-4818 KQIEA
+4818 QIEA
-4823 DYRPIE
+4823 NYRPIE
-4829 EPVAII
+4829 EPIAII

-4850 WENLRTGKDS
+4850 WENLKIGKDS

-4904 SISPKEAELMDPQER
+4904 NISPKEAELMDPQER
-4919 LFLQTAWDTVE
+4919 LFLQTAWNTVE
-4930 DAGYTPENLNQKV
+4930 DAGYTPEDLDQKV

-4955 MFGIDAMHEG
+4955 MFGIDAMYKG

-4996 MCSSSLT
+4996 MCSSSIT

-5080 DQIYGVIRST
+5080 DQIYGIIRST

-5120 GIEPHSLQYIEA
+5120 GIEASSLQYIEA

-5143 EIAGLSQALNM
+5143 EIAGLSQALNL
-5154 DSKTS
+5154 DHNAS

-5185 LQLKHKQIA
+5185 LQFKNKQIA

-5201 LNKNIQFGDS
+5201 LNKHIQFNES
-5211 PFEIQQE
+5211 PFEVQQE
-5218 LTDWTT
+5218 LTDWII

-5239 GGSNAHVILEEHLRN
+5239 GGSNGHIILEEYQRKD
-5254 EEREQQET
+5254 ERDIHKI
-5262 ESVLIIL
+5262 ESVLLVL
-5269 SAKDTERLK
+5269 SAKNIERLK
-5278 QKAAEL
+5278 QKAEEL
-5284 LKFLEEQEAVSLI
+5284 IKFLDEKETISLT
-5297 DLAYTLQVGRVAL
+5297 DLAYTLQVGRVAM
-5310 ESRLSIEVTSIKE
+5310 ETRLSIEVGSIKALKVE
-5323 LKKEL
+5323 LHSYL
-5328 QNYRQDQFSGYQK
+5328 QDQFLGHQN

-5347 LNKANNTDILYK
+5347 LNKTVNTAILYK
-5359 KALNNKDLDELA
+5359 EALANKDLNELA
-5371 KLWIE
+5371 KLWIQ
-5376 GETISWEKLYANNA
+5376 GEYIAWEKLYDA
-5390 QPKRISLPTYPFV
+5390 QPNRISLPTYPFV

-5410 EISEKLEKREK
+5410 ETAEKLDKKEK
-5421 VSEAIHPLFQN
+5421 VSKAIHPLFQN